1 MKKYIMKNTDLRTKS
16 KNEFE
21 KDFYKLMNNSVFGK
35 TMENVRKRVDIE
47 LVDTEERALKI
58 HNITRWTPFSENLVA
73 VHKQR
78 MNIKLNKPMY
88 LGQTI
93 LDQSKLLMYDFHY
106 NFMLKKIERN
116 NIDLLFT
123 DTDSLCY
130 NIKNQDIFEIMKDN
144 KELFDLSNY
153 SKDHDMYDGTNNKVI
168 GKFKNESI
176 KPIKEFV
183 GLRAKLYTY
192 TIDEENE
199 SHNKAKGVK
208 KSVANNKLSMIN
220 YKDTLFTRESLSV
233 QQNGIR
239 SKQHQLY
246 SETQTKIALSCKDDK
261 VFICDNNINTYSF
274 GHYKIKNSKL

>member
-1 MKKYIMKNTDLRTKS
+1 
-16 KNEFE
+16 
-21 KDFYKLMNNSVFGK
+21 MNNSVFGK

-58 HNITRWTPFSENLVA
+58 KNITRWTPFSENLVA

-130 NIKNQDIFEIMKDN
+130 NIRNQDIFQIMKDN

-261 VFICDNNINTYSF
+261 VFICDDNINTYSF

>member
-1 MKKYIMKNTDLRTKS
+1 MSNND
-16 KNEFE
+16 FE

-47 LVDTEERALKI
+47 LVNTEDRAIKI
-58 HNITRWTPFSENLVA
+58 KNIKRWTIFGDNLVA

-93 LDQSKLLMYDFHY
+93 LDQSKVLMYNFHY
-106 NFMLKKIERN
+106 NFMLKKIERE

-130 NIKNQDIFEIMKDN
+130 NIRNQDIFKIMKDN
-144 KELFDLSNY
+144 EELFDLSNY
-153 SKDHDMYDGTNNKVI
+153 PKDHELYNPINKKVT

-183 GLRAKLYTY
+183 GLRAKLYTF
-192 TIDEENE
+192 TVDEENK

-208 KSVANNKLSMIN
+208 KSVAESKLSIID
-220 YKDTLFTRESLSV
+220 YKNTLNTRKSLSV
-233 QQNGIR
+233 VQNGIR
-239 SKQHQLY
+239 SKQHQLF
-246 SETQTKIALSCKDDK
+246 SEMQTKVALSACDDK
-261 VFICDNNINTYSF
+261 VYIESDNIRTKNF
-274 GHYKIKNSKL
+274 GHYKN